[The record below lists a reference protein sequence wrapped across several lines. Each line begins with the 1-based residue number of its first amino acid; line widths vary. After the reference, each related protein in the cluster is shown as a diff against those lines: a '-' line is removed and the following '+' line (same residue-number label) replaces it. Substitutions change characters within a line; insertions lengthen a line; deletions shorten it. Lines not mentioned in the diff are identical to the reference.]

1 MVEGL
6 EGVRAKQ
13 TNTEAPG
20 RELRA
25 QTSPRLQHRIWQA
38 PRAEKASRAEALQ
51 VWIWQAPR
59 AEKAPRAEA
68 LQILPEAQML
78 SETPQN
84 QD

>member
-13 TNTEAPG
+13 TDTEAPG

-25 QTSPRLQHRIWQA
+25 QTSPRLQHRTWQA

-51 VWIWQAPR
+51 V
-59 AEKAPRAEA
+59 
-68 LQILPEAQML
+68 LPEAQIL
-78 SETPQN
+78 TEIPQK